1 MTQKLNFPNIVP
13 LGQALVAL
21 GVAALITKGT
31 TDPVVINARA
41 NTALQVANLLTDV
54 STGDVADAQ
63 TAFNGLL
70 QDPNLDAV
78 VALELK
84 ALADGAVQGA
94 ILAANIQKLTAGLGA
109 LGQAALN
116 DIIGGTTTAAT
127 LEIAAHPLPTPQ
139 TPAPTPPPLAP

>member
-1 MTQKLNFPNIVP
+1 MSLNFPRIVP

-21 GVAALITKGT
+21 GVAQLITKGT

-41 NTALQVANLLTDV
+41 NTALSVAGLLTDV

-70 QDPNLDAV
+70 QDSNMDPV

-84 ALADGAVQGA
+84 ALADGAVQEA
-94 ILAANIQKLTAGLGA
+94 ILAANINKLTAGLGEI
-109 LGQAALN
+109 GQAVMT
-116 DIIGGTTTAAT
+116 DIVGGITTAANA
-127 LEIAAHPLPTPQ
+127 EIAAHPLPAPVTP
-139 TPAPTPPPLAP
+139 PAPQPNAGS

>member
-1 MTQKLNFPNIVP
+1 MNAKKLNFPSIVP

-21 GVAALITKGT
+21 GVSLLITKGT

-41 NTALQVANLLTDV
+41 NTALATAGLLTDV

-63 TAFNGLL
+63 QAFNDLL
-70 QDPNLDAV
+70 QDQNMDPV

-84 ALADGAVQGA
+84 ALADAAVQEA
-94 ILAANIQKLTAGLGA
+94 VLAANIGKLTAGIGA

-116 DIIGGTTTAAT
+116 NIIGGTTTAANA
-127 LEIAAHPLPTPQ
+127 EIAAHPLPT
-139 TPAPTPPPLAP
+139 APEAPVAKQA